1 MIFIIYT
8 YSNCSYDRSLVVL
21 IIGHQST
28 MSKLS
33 LCFYGILLSCVVT
46 AKVDSSNS
54 ISRKNERF
62 LHRYLNAAN
71 ILQKATVPTYCTDS
85 NLTPRVPFNSS
96 SGSSSST
103 VTASYVNETSEKIDV
118 LCQRSVCPEH
128 SFCFM
133 GSCACHPGYT
143 SISKCLNRSSPVA
156 VSNPW
161 WVPTTN
167 CHFEVMYILYVR

>member
-1 MIFIIYT
+1 MHANNFYFQ
-8 YSNCSYDRSLVVL
+8 SFFVV
-21 IIGHQST
+21 GHRST
-28 MSKLS
+28 MPKLS
-33 LCFYGILLSCVVT
+33 PCFYGMIILSCAVA
-46 AKVDSSNS
+46 AKVDSSNY

-71 ILQKATVPTYCTDS
+71 ILQKATVPTYCTDG

-96 SGSSSST
+96 SGSSISSST

-156 VSNPW
+156 ASNPW
-161 WVPTTN
+161 WVGTN
-167 CHFEVMYILYVR
+167 HELSL